1 MPSAFD
7 PAFDQLSTP
16 LLAVSPAGTVE
27 AGNLASG
34 QWFGVSLRRLAG
46 LPLAALEVE
55 GEALAGALSS
65 EAGAAATPGS
75 AASVAAPEAFGVL
88 RLPRLALACPGG
100 PVRFAEAWLTPRA
113 DGGWLLEL
121 HPVDE
126 FPGGDPLAALPLALS
141 AALKGLAHELRNPL
155 AGLKGAAQLL
165 ARRIP
170 GDDASA
176 RELVALVDS
185 EVARLAQLVDRLLDP
200 APPNP
205 HVPLNLHAVLERVL
219 RLAEADAGWAVKL
232 VRDYDPSL
240 PELEGDAD
248 RLVQAAWNLVRN
260 AIEAGAGEVVLR
272 TRAEHGVR
280 IGSELHALALRL
292 DIVDDG
298 RGVPDE
304 LAGQVFV
311 PLVSGRAD
319 GSGLGLAMAQQV
331 AREHRGSIAFRSR
344 PGHTVFTLLLPYAAA
359 AAAAADAIPAD
370 ADTDADNDANVDT
383 DTGVGTQAF
392 AQDMDNGAAAGGSGG
407 NAGRR
412 RDDMKESGDGR
423 R

>member
-55 GEALAGALSS
+55 GEALAGALSPD
-65 EAGAAATPGS
+65 AAAAATPGS

-185 EVARLAQLVDRLLDP
+185 EVGRLAQLVDRLLDP

-344 PGHTVFTLLLPYAAA
+344 PGHTVFTLLLPYAAGGVA
-359 AAAAADAIPAD
+359 HATPG
-370 ADTDADNDANVDT
+370 VDT
-383 DTGVGTQAF
+383 DTGTGANAD
-392 AQDMDNGAAAGGSGG
+392 AQDVDDGTAASDRGGRARRHDDGEPG
-407 NAGRR
+407 HGRR
-412 RDDMKESGDGR
+412 
-423 R
+423 

>member
-1 MPSAFD
+1 MF
-7 PAFDQLSTP
+7 
-16 LLAVSPAGTVE
+16 AVSRAGVVE
-27 AGNLASG
+27 AGNVASG
-34 QWFGVSLRRLAG
+34 QWLGVSLRRLPG
-46 LPLAALEVE
+46 LPVAALEVE
-55 GEALAGALSS
+55 GEALA
-65 EAGAAATPGS
+65 AA
-75 AASVAAPEAFGVL
+75 VAVAPSGVI
-88 RLPRLALACPGG
+88 RLPRLALSYPGAA
-100 PVRFAEAWLTPRA
+100 PRFAEAWLTPR
-113 DGGWLLEL
+113 DGGGWLLEL

-165 ARRIP
+165 GRRIP

-176 RELVALVDS
+176 RELLELIDS
-185 EVARLAQLVDRLLDP
+185 EVGRLAQLVERLLDP
-200 APPNP
+200 APPTP
-205 HVPLNLHAVLERVL
+205 HAPLNVHAVLERVL

-240 PELEGDAD
+240 PELDGDPD
-248 RLVQAAWNLVRN
+248 RLVQAVWNLVRN
-260 AIEAGAGEVVLR
+260 ALEAGSGEVVLR
-272 TRAEHGVR
+272 TRAERGVR

-344 PGHTVFTLLLPYAAA
+344 PGHTVFTLLLPYAAVA
-359 AAAAADAIPAD
+359 AGDAPAD
-370 ADTDADNDANVDT
+370 ADAGTRSI
-383 DTGVGTQAF
+383 GVEE
-392 AQDMDNGAAAGGSGG
+392 AGH
-407 NAGRR
+407 ARR
-412 RDDMKESGDGR
+412 
-423 R
+423 